1 MSSHYNKRHLN
12 ASGDRRRAT
21 FATKDLSRP
30 DRLILCELQRDGA
43 ISNSMLAE
51 KASLS
56 ESAATRH
63 RHRLEEEG
71 YVKRYAAVVDVERLG
86 YGETAFV
93 EVQLASQQEDAL
105 MAFEAA
111 VVEIDEV
118 VACHAVAGELDYL
131 LHIVARDAH
140 DVERIRHQ
148 LAALPGIAHLHTHI
162 VLNQVLQ
169 REVVAP
175 A

>member
-1 MSSHYNKRHLN
+1 M
-12 ASGDRRRAT
+12 
-21 FATKDLSRP
+21 
-30 DRLILCELQRDGA
+30 
-43 ISNSMLAE
+43 
-51 KASLS
+51 
-56 ESAATRH
+56 
-63 RHRLEEEG
+63 
-71 YVKRYAAVVDVERLG
+71 G